1 MPNNSLMCCIK
12 VFGYTCRVVVECC
25 PKSQNDAAFL
35 LLCILVSRSRIVKE
49 VMAISSAPLKYCSY
63 GIIHIFMYMSELDI
77 VP

>member
-1 MPNNSLMCCIK
+1 MCCIK

-25 PKSQNDAAFL
+25 PKSQNDAAFV
-35 LLCILVSRSRIVKE
+35 LVSRSRIVKE

-63 GIIHIFMYMSELDI
+63 GIIHVFMYMSELDI